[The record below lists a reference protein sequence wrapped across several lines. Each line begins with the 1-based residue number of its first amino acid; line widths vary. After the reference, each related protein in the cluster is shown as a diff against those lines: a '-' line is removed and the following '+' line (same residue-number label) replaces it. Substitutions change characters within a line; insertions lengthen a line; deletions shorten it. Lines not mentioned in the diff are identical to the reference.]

1 MAVQLLKP
9 SLYSTKTFLHL
20 NRNSIETVLSG
31 NGKLYPSFSG
41 VESLSF
47 LHISKH
53 VVSLLPDFD
62 ILFRD
67 FSEEDIFVFP
77 NASLLSLFS
86 LISYLHLNYSKF
98 SSKILSIKL
107 FTGNLGFPGAPNLS
121 RFLREMLLRD
131 LQELN
136 QSPNL
141 SISVLCPNQQFSSIR
156 NSQDPNNLC
165 FYETIHNPQQLSF
178 TNYTFSRISS
188 SLSTSISAKF
198 LIFGRPHPQK
208 NNFQSFLRFCHLF
221 LQHGFTGLIHFDKQ
235 TIRSLNPSTSQEL
248 QLAVSQGLV
257 KLVIYD
263 DLVGNRWFDAI
274 SSLNCLV
281 SFSNGS
287 YFSSTL
293 GCSNRVR
300 ECLLMGIPIITDPD
314 SVFELSIQTRP
325 LALVHPPF
333 ISLSLLPSRKYEF
346 KLTAQ
351 HSSRVKHF
359 LCGINYVIPS
369 GAQISFLFSL
379 RPHSIRI
386 LLFSQTF
393 DCRYSVTLKIPSTL
407 LQNLLYLIGS
417 GFDLT
422 RFPRSFGK

>member
-1 MAVQLLKP
+1 MYVIADPFLVSTNDHHWLHVKALSSYMQTNSCEAKFVFNENFSSP
-9 SLYSTKTFLHL
+9 ESLQYP
-20 NRNSIETVLSG
+20 IETVLSG

-53 VVSLLPDFD
+53 VISLLPDFD

-188 SLSTSISAKF
+188 SLSTSISDRKVF
-198 LIFGRPHPQK
+198 DFFGRPHPQK

-314 SVFELSIQTRP
+314 SVFELSIQDSDP

-333 ISLSLLPSRKYEF
+333 TSLSPSHLLENMNS

-351 HSSRVKHF
+351 HSSRVKALSLWHQ
-359 LCGINYVIPS
+359 LCDN
-369 GAQISFLFSL
+369 SL
-379 RPHSIRI
+379 WCADLLSI
-386 LLFSQTF
+386 
-393 DCRYSVTLKIPSTL
+393 
-407 LQNLLYLIGS
+407 
-417 GFDLT
+417 
-422 RFPRSFGK
+422 